1 MRTLRGLLVLCAIAC
16 TASGCSSIE
25 PWVKPYDRENLADP
39 IMAFTRAPNSQAFL
53 DHVFDSREGSRGAT
67 GGAGGGCGCN

>member
-1 MRTLRGLLVLCAIAC
+1 MRVRGLLILSVLAV
-16 TASGCSSIE
+16 TATGCSSIE

-39 IMAFTRAPNSQAFL
+39 IMGSRAAVSQDFL
-53 DHVFDSREGSRGAT
+53 DHVFEAREGSRGAT

>member
-1 MRTLRGLLVLCAIAC
+1 MRIRGLFVL
-16 TASGCSSIE
+16 TAFVLITGCSSIE

-39 IMAFTRAPNSQAFL
+39 IMAGRPAVSQDFL
-53 DHVFDSREGSRGAT
+53 DHVFESREGSRGAT